1 MKTAQK
7 YLLAAAIAGFI
18 GLCVAAISTSGQSSD
33 MTAGTT
39 SFAAAPTVVGG
50 GTALNGDPGG
60 FGIDGDLLANTPI
73 ANVSDWLDNSGGT
86 GVGLLNVDGTAKDP
100 TVTIRRLDAV
110 GTTDDVFAG
119 SNKLNQ
125 NPNTWR
131 WQTQTANDKTDMNNV
146 YVHISSDGSG
156 HRWITASGDRK
167 STNGTAYI
175 DFELLQNTLT
185 RTTDSSGCTSAPCG
199 GFVSAGPDGGRT
211 LGDLL
216 LTGGYGSGGS
226 VATFQVFQWQAAGNK
241 FGFVDITSSLPAGS
255 AFVATNSLAFV

>member
-18 GLCVAAISTSGQSSD
+18 GFCVAAISTSGQSSD

-39 SFAAAPTVVGG
+39 YFAAAPTVVGG

-86 GVGLLNVDGTAKDP
+86 GVGLLNLDGTAKDP
-100 TVTIRRLDAV
+100 TLTIRRLDAV
-110 GTTDDVFAG
+110 GTIDDVFAG

-146 YVHISSDGSG
+146 YVHISSDGNG

-216 LTGGYGSGGS
+216 LTAGYGSGGS
-226 VATFQVFQWQAAGNK
+226 VATFQVFQ
-241 FGFVDITSSLPAGS
+241 
-255 AFVATNSLAFV
+255 